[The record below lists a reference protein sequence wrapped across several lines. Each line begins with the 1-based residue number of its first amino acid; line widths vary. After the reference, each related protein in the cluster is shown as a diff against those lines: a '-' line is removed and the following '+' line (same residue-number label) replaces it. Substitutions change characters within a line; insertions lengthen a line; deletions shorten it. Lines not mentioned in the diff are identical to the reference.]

1 MLKISYYNEV
11 NEFELMCIIH
21 TRILLHVLYVM
32 YTTKNNCCFIL
43 SLFSIF
49 SGSGSSKTKP
59 KEELGDNMVTEQ
71 STTDH
76 NNHTVKLSTPI
87 TATAQ
92 TTSKLFIVMDR
103 LSSLC
108 FDSIRCTCISGRFN
122 FSLLKFEYMI
132 CLTISRQLVVNHCYF
147 SLFRIFFL

>member
-1 MLKISYYNEV
+1 
-11 NEFELMCIIH
+11 
-21 TRILLHVLYVM
+21 M
-32 YTTKNNCCFIL
+32 YTTKITAVSYCL
-43 SLFSIF
+43 SFQFF

-59 KEELGDNMVTEQ
+59 KEELGDNMVTKQ

-122 FSLLKFEYMI
+122 FSLLKG
-132 CLTISRQLVVNHCYF
+132 
-147 SLFRIFFL
+147 RIYDLSHNFASVGR